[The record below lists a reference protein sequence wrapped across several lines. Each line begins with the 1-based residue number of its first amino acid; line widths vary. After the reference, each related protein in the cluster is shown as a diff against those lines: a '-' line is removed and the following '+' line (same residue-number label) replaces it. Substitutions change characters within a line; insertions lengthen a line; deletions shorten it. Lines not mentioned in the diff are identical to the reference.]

1 MSSDIRLIRN
11 GITIQSFD
19 FYQYLLNGES
29 QNDFRILDNDIIFIA
44 TTNNLVQYDMKKNLL
59 DVYNYSFI
67 GQVNDMYIRDRRI
80 WLGTT
85 EGLIS
90 YHYK

>member
-1 MSSDIRLIRN
+1 
-11 GITIQSFD
+11 
-19 FYQYLLNGES
+19 
-29 QNDFRILDNDIIFIA
+29 
-44 TTNNLVQYDMKKNLL
+44 LL

-80 WLGTT
+80 WLGTN